1 MKTITVIYRDHAW
14 YLAHEAQM
22 TDLLH
27 AYLKGEY
34 RGAFRIEFD
43 MDGCVTIDTDNQDIV
58 DEIKNI

>member
-27 AYLKGEY
+27 AYLKGGY
-34 RGAFRIEFD
+34 RGEFRIEFD

-58 DEIKNI
+58 DEIKSI

>member
-34 RGAFRIEFD
+34 RGELRISFD
-43 MDGCVTIDTDNQDIV
+43 MDGSVVIDTDDQDIV

>member
-34 RGAFRIEFD
+34 RGEFRIEFD
-43 MDGCVTIDTDNQDIV
+43 MDGCVVIDTDSQDIV
-58 DEIKNI
+58 DEIKSI